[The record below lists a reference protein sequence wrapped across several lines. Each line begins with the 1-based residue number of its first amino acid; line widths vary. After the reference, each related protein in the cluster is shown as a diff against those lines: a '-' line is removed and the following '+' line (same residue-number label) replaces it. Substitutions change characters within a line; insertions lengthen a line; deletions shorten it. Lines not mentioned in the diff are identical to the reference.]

1 MANVKLTF
9 ASGLYDRVLP
19 LFTGDVKP
27 EGIDLEFVRI
37 DAPREIFDRM
47 AGKAEFDLAEFSS
60 SEFISRYQ
68 QGDRTFVAIPVFPSR
83 VFRHG
88 MISINRKSGVKVPKD
103 LEGRRVGV
111 PLYTMTAA
119 IWVKGHFRHQFGCD
133 IDKIKW
139 VQGAINEKGS
149 HGEPT
154 LMPLTRTVD
163 IVNKPDGVTL
173 GDMLEQGEI
182 DAIIGTSLPNA
193 IKTNPDIVRMFPNY
207 KEIEK
212 ELWVKDRIWPIMH
225 LIAIK
230 RETYEKH
237 PFIAQSL
244 YDAFKESKRQALTV
258 MKKLQS
264 LRYMLP
270 WLPADIDEIE
280 ELFGGD
286 PWPYGVEENRPTLE
300 AMMQYLQEQY
310 LIEKTV
316 PVEDIF
322 VDVK

>member
-27 EGIDLEFVRI
+27 DGIDLEFVRI

-60 SEFISRYQ
+60 SEFISRYA

-88 MISINRKSGVKVPKD
+88 MISINKKSGVRGPKD

-119 IWVKGHFRHQFGCD
+119 IWIKGHFQHQFGCD
-133 IDKIKW
+133 ITKIKW
-139 VQGAINEKGS
+139 VQGSINEKGS

-154 LMPLTRTVD
+154 LMPLVKPVD

-173 GDMLEQGEI
+173 GDMLEAGEI

-230 RETYEKH
+230 RETYEKN

-244 YDAFKESKRQALTV
+244 YDAFRESKRQALAV

-270 WLPADIDEIE
+270 WLPAAIDEID

-300 AMMQYLQEQY
+300 AMVQYLHEQY
-310 LIEKTV
+310 LIEKAM
-316 PVEDIF
+316 PAEDLF
-322 VDVK
+322 VKVT

>member
-27 EGIDLEFVRI
+27 DGIDLEFVRI

-60 SEFISRYQ
+60 SEFISRYS

-88 MISINRKSGVKVPKD
+88 MISINKKSGVRVPKD

-119 IWVKGHFRHQFGCD
+119 IWIKGHFQHQFGCD
-133 IDKIKW
+133 ITKIKW
-139 VQGAINEKGS
+139 VQGSINETGA

-154 LMPLTRTVD
+154 LMPLTRPVD
-163 IVNKPDGVTL
+163 IVNKPDGVSL
-173 GDMLEQGEI
+173 GDMLEAGEI
-182 DAIIGTSLPNA
+182 DAVIGTSLPNA
-193 IKTNPDIVRMFPNY
+193 IKTNPDIVRMFPDY
-207 KEIEK
+207 KNIEK
-212 ELWVKDRIWPIMH
+212 ELWIKDRIWPIMH

-230 RETYEKH
+230 REAYEAN

-244 YDAFKESKRQALTV
+244 YDAFRESKRQSLAV

-270 WLPADIDEIE
+270 WLPADLDEIE
-280 ELFGGD
+280 ELFDGD

-300 AMMQYLQEQY
+300 AMMQYLHEQY
-310 LIEKTV
+310 LIEKPI